1 MRGKAR
7 TDFVQVNGRVTGK
20 RARNRRS
27 GLSGSDFSADLH
39 TGFPQVRERLT
50 FATPDPGR
58 VPCRGE
64 EGKGPRN
71 AERRR
76 QGCCGACRSWNKTE
90 DTLRTGGDF
99 SQPRMQNAGPGSGR
113 AEARR
118 GKRPRNAERRRQGC
132 GGARR
137 SRSMTEDTPRT
148 GAGFQP
154 TACRTPDPVYGGKND
169 MRQKQEERKT
179 VK

>member
-76 QGCCGACRSWNKTE
+76 QGCCGA
-90 DTLRTGGDF
+90 
-99 SQPRMQNAGPGSGR
+99 
-113 AEARR
+113 
-118 GKRPRNAERRRQGC
+118 
-132 GGARR
+132 RR

-154 TACRTPDPVYGGKND
+154 TAHAERRTRFGSCRGKEGKATEKCGTSPPRLRRRTSLAEYDGRYAANRSGISANR
-169 MRQKQEERKT
+169 MQNAGPGLRG
-179 VK
+179 